1 MRTISQSELQR
12 MRELYAPHSRVELIS
27 MDDPYNTK
35 LVPGEKG
42 SVIHVDDA
50 GTIHVSWDCGSSLG
64 VVYGEDRCVKLSF
77 DLMMCGFGNGV
88 TLVNRAVW
96 KNNDYKTIGHIS
108 NAGNIRY
115 YIDKKSI
122 PQADIDKINA
132 EAECKRRLF
141 RTEFEDMPELKQYE
155 WILDSLPFHSYVE
168 FQRTGKLGIAHL
180 EEIREYYYSIM

>member
-42 SVIHVDDA
+42 SVIHVDDT

-64 VVYGEDRCVKLSF
+64 VVYGEDRCMKLSF
-77 DLMMCGFGNGV
+77 DLMMCCLGNGV

-96 KNNDYKTIGHIS
+96 ENNDYKTIGHIS
-108 NAGNIRY
+108 DAGNIKY
-115 YIDKKSI
+115 YIDIKAI
-122 PQADIDKINA
+122 PQADKDRINA
-132 EAECKRRLF
+132 EAERMHRAF
-141 RTEFEDMPELKQYE
+141 RTKFEALPEVNQYDK
-155 WILDSLPFHSYVE
+155 ILSSLPMDTFVD
-168 FQRTGKLGIAHL
+168 FQKSGKFGLEHL
-180 EEIREYYYSIM
+180 DELREYYYSIS